1 MLFRSPDRTP
11 EDLLFQV
18 MLEFGVPLSSPITE
32 TVIAGQRVFDLSDG
46 YLLAC
51 FDAQVTE
58 EVVTQIALR
67 KPAYAA
73 FRDSGMASDTVAE
86 NFEQIFATYSPKTV
100 RKVL

>member
-1 MLFRSPDRTP
+1 M
-11 EDLLFQV
+11 
-18 MLEFGVPLSSPITE
+18 
-32 TVIAGQRVFDLSDG
+32 
-46 YLLAC
+46 
-51 FDAQVTE
+51 
-58 EVVTQIALR
+58 TQIALR